1 MIRYEISSRQRL
13 AYELYKKLG
22 KYKLVASE
30 LGVCASTAQQL
41 ANKFERRLK
50 HMHTLEIK
58 KLNGYYYDDMY
69 DMDHVFTREYNP

>member
-1 MIRYEISSRQRL
+1 MIRHEISSRQRL

-30 LGVCASTAQQL
+30 LGVCVSRAQQL

-50 HMHTLEIK
+50 QMHTLRIQ
-58 KLNGYYYDDMY
+58 KLGGYYDDMY